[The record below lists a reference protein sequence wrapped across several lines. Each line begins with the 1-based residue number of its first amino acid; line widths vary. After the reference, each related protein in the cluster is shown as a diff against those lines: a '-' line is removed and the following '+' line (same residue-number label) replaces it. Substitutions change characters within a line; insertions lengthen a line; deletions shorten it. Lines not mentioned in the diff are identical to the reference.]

1 MLHPLLQKIWTEM
14 KVPADWKKGHLVKL
28 PKKGDLGLCKNW
40 RGIML
45 LSVPSKVLTRII
57 LERLKDAIDDQL
69 RPEQAG
75 FRKDKSCTDQI
86 ATLRIIIE
94 QSLEWQSPLYMNFI
108 DFQKAFDSIDRETIW
123 KLLQHYGIP
132 PIYVNLI
139 KQLYQEATCQII
151 HNGKLTE
158 AFEMKTGVRQG
169 CLLSPMIFLMVV
181 DWVMKETVKAGK
193 TGIQWTLTQC
203 LEDLDFADDLCL
215 ISQKHQHIQTKTDK
229 LTQTAAK
236 TGLKVNVEKTKIMK
250 LQTNQQMPVTLGEH
264 KLEIVESFTY
274 LGSLVTATGGADEDV
289 KARIGKARYV
299 FNVLKPVWRAKAL
312 SVNNKLRIF
321 NSNVKSVLLY
331 GSETWKVT
339 NVISNK
345 LQTFTNRCLRF
356 ILNIHWSD
364 KVSNQDLWQRAKQD
378 PIPQQIGRRKWR
390 WIGHSLRKPPGNI
403 TRHALEWNPQ
413 GKRSVGRPKMTWR
426 RSCEEEMKACNV
438 TWGELKRTAQNR
450 VRWRTVAEALCST
463 RNPRE

>member
-57 LERLKDAIDDQL
+57 LERLKDAIDEQL

-132 PIYVNLI
+132 PIFLNLI
-139 KQLYQEATCQII
+139 KQLYHEATCQII

-236 TGLKVNVEKTKIMK
+236 TGL
-250 LQTNQQMPVTLGEH
+250 
-264 KLEIVESFTY
+264 F
-274 LGSLVTATGGADEDV
+274 
-289 KARIGKARYV
+289 R
-299 FNVLKPVWRAKAL
+299 
-312 SVNNKLRIF
+312 
-321 NSNVKSVLLY
+321 
-331 GSETWKVT
+331 
-339 NVISNK
+339 
-345 LQTFTNRCLRF
+345 
-356 ILNIHWSD
+356 
-364 KVSNQDLWQRAKQD
+364 LWA
-378 PIPQQIGRRKWR
+378 
-390 WIGHSLRKPPGNI
+390 S
-403 TRHALEWNPQ
+403 
-413 GKRSVGRPKMTWR
+413 S
-426 RSCEEEMKACNV
+426 
-438 TWGELKRTAQNR
+438 
-450 VRWRTVAEALCST
+450 
-463 RNPRE
+463 RNPPSP